1 MGLVYKKLE
10 KIGRSMYLYFPE
22 QERRT
27 AFKRC
32 SITILRD
39 GEDEASVR
47 YFLDELGMQK
57 LAEEQEIILSFPN
70 PENGRWNYDFSGETD
85 DLTAFHD
92 FQDAMTKE
100 DDKPLATRPN
110 GIPTYEAML
119 SVWHPMND
127 TRYLVGTGSGAH
139 MVCTLAACVAE
150 NIAAIFAVGGRLC
163 EEARYQAVNAAVPAF
178 LVDSDRKTQNYFNV
192 VNETEWKE
200 TADQITVTR
209 NKRNPSQCV
218 MNSENM
224 QLSKELVNRVWEEL
238 FSVTR
243 RTNTSVYGDVEP
255 KPDMKKAGFELY
267 LDDDRLE
274 EKVKVKHTWFVHV
287 PSGVKD
293 GTSGRVPLMLF
304 FHGGSDNPEEAAQ
317 MSRFHE
323 LGEKEGFITVY
334 PWGTDRTQW
343 NSFLAPD

>member
-100 DDKPLATRPN
+100 DDKQHGR
-110 GIPTYEAML
+110 
-119 SVWHPMND
+119 
-127 TRYLVGTGSGAH
+127 TGFQL
-139 MVCTLAACVAE
+139 MK
-150 NIAAIFAVGGRLC
+150 LC
-163 EEARYQAVNAAVPAF
+163 
-178 LVDSDRKTQNYFNV
+178 
-192 VNETEWKE
+192 
-200 TADQITVTR
+200 
-209 NKRNPSQCV
+209 
-218 MNSENM
+218 
-224 QLSKELVNRVWEEL
+224 
-238 FSVTR
+238 
-243 RTNTSVYGDVEP
+243 
-255 KPDMKKAGFELY
+255 
-267 LDDDRLE
+267 
-274 EKVKVKHTWFVHV
+274 
-287 PSGVKD
+287 
-293 GTSGRVPLMLF
+293 
-304 FHGGSDNPEEAAQ
+304 
-317 MSRFHE
+317 
-323 LGEKEGFITVY
+323 
-334 PWGTDRTQW
+334 
-343 NSFLAPD
+343 